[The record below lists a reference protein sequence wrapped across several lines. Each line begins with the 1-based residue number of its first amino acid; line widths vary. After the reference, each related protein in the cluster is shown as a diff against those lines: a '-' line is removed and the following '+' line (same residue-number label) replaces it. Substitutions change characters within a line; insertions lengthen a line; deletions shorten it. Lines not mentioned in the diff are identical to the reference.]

1 MRRFFTPVLLIALI
15 TGPAL
20 AEEAEQIS
28 VAVLEFSTKGGITQK
43 QMDAL
48 GDMLVSE
55 IRGLGKYSVIG
66 ATDIRATLQLEER
79 RRILGCDDESC
90 IAEVGGALGVHWIVV
105 GNIGLFGKTYLM
117 NLKLL
122 DARQVKLLS
131 AVSRK
136 VKGAQDELVDVLPK
150 MVRELFDIRDLEPV
164 VEKPAP
170 PRPYN
175 LWGHVTLWSGVGLV
189 ALGGV
194 SAWQASYA
202 GSEYD
207 KHGDPADRDASRTW
221 SGIMW
226 ASFGVGAA
234 LVATGITL
242 WALEPSDRSTT
253 ATVVPLPDGAV
264 FTLGGRW

>member
-1 MRRFFTPVLLIALI
+1 MRRIFAPILLIAIL
-15 TGPAL
+15 TGSASG
-20 AEEAEQIS
+20 AEDQIS

-48 GDMLVSE
+48 SDMLTSE

-66 ATDIRATLQLEER
+66 SNDIRTMFQLEER
-79 RRILGCDDESC
+79 RQILGCNDESC
-90 IAEVGGALGVHWIVV
+90 VAEVGGALGVRWIVI
-105 GNIGLFGKTYLM
+105 GNIGLFGQTYLM

-122 DARQVKLLS
+122 DARDVKLIS

-136 VKGAQDELVDVLPK
+136 AKGGQDELVDLLPG
-150 MVRELFDIRDLEPV
+150 MVSELFDIDDLEPV

-189 ALGGV
+189 ALGGFC
-194 SAWQASYA
+194 AWQASDF

-207 KHGDPADRDASRTW
+207 KWGDAGDRDASRTM
-221 SGIMW
+221 SGLMW
-226 ASFGVGAA
+226 TGFGVGAA
-234 LVATGITL
+234 LVATGIIL
-242 WALEPSDRSTT
+242 WALEPDDSSTS
-253 ATVVPLPDGAV
+253 ATVIPLPDGAV
-264 FTLGGRW
+264 FSLGGRW

>member
-15 TGPAL
+15 SGPAL
-20 AEEAEQIS
+20 GEDAEPIS
-28 VAVLEFSTKGGITQK
+28 VAVLEFNTKGGVTQK

-48 GDMLVSE
+48 SDLLVSE

-66 ATDIRATLQLEER
+66 SNDIRAMFQLEER
-79 RRILGCDDESC
+79 RQILGCDDESC
-90 IAEVGGALGVHWIVV
+90 VAEVGGALGVHWIVI
-105 GNIGLFGKTYLM
+105 GNIGLFGQTYLM

-122 DARQVKLLS
+122 DARKVKLIS

-136 VKGAQDELVDVLPK
+136 AKGAQDELVDMLPG
-150 MVRELFDIRDLEPV
+150 MVRELFDIGDLEPV
-164 VEKPAP
+164 VEKKAPAHP
-170 PRPYN
+170 FS

-194 SAWQASYA
+194 SAWQASAA
-202 GSEYD
+202 GADYD
-207 KHGDPADRDASRTW
+207 KRGDPADRDLSRTW
-221 SGIMW
+221 SGVMW
-226 ASFGVGAA
+226 TGFGLGAA
-234 LVATGITL
+234 LVATGIVL
-242 WALEPSDRSTT
+242 WALEPTDDSTT